1 MVFEVLAV
9 ESEDGLLVA
18 TDEKARRHIP
28 ARLALNLG
36 LKLFWE
42 MLFSLLQAWKNGR
55 NSDQFWG
62 TI

>member
-28 ARLALNLG
+28 AELALNLALTLFWEMLFYIPARLALNLG
-36 LKLFWE
+36 LKF
-42 MLFSLLQAWKNGR
+42 
-55 NSDQFWG
+55 
-62 TI
+62 

>member
-28 ARLALNLG
+28 ARLALV
-36 LKLFWE
+36 KSWFQIE
-42 MLFSLLQAWKNGR
+42 MRDILRDMSLISLPSWR
-55 NSDQFWG
+55 
-62 TI
+62 